1 MDSHRQLFMACFNHH
16 LLEKDFENSTFLE
29 TEKFIKLNLTPEDLT
44 DKEVWKKIYIHKDLE
59 GISLGFLFSF
69 FYFTKRFLISDDYE
83 EISHWVFNRQANTLP
98 NRGEILSHLIC
109 RTMTRN

>member
-44 DKEVWKKIYIHKDLE
+44 DKEVWKKIYIHQGSGRDKSWF
-59 GISLGFLFSF
+59 SLFIFLFHQ
-69 FYFTKRFLISDDYE
+69 K
-83 EISHWVFNRQANTLP
+83 
-98 NRGEILSHLIC
+98 ILDK
-109 RTMTRN
+109 